1 MGRGCWFWGLRLH
14 LVTTLHSLPVAF
26 ALTRPGADER
36 QALLAE
42 LDDPALARRA
52 GQVIVADK
60 NYYGTAF
67 EHDLA
72 AAGITVIRP
81 ARKGEPPRPGTRF
94 LRPLRQVIESVNAT
108 FKGQLDLERHGGRTP
123 AGVTVRVLQR
133 ILALTAASRV
143 TGGSFTLR
151 LPQIRA

>member
-1 MGRGCWFWGLRLH
+1 MLDSWGGLSMGRGCWFWGLRLH

-36 QALLAE
+36 QVLLAE

-52 GQVIVADK
+52 G
-60 NYYGTAF
+60 
-67 EHDLA
+67 
-72 AAGITVIRP
+72 
-81 ARKGEPPRPGTRF
+81 
-94 LRPLRQVIESVNAT
+94 QVIESVNAT

-133 ILALTAASRV
+133 ILALTAAV
-143 TGGSFTLR
+143 TGTTTTPASPSGDHCWPTTTDPPWNQASR
-151 LPQIRA
+151 NSPKPRWAGDGPGACMSNRG

>member
-36 QALLAE
+36 QVLLAE

-52 GQVIVADK
+52 G
-60 NYYGTAF
+60 
-67 EHDLA
+67 
-72 AAGITVIRP
+72 
-81 ARKGEPPRPGTRF
+81 
-94 LRPLRQVIESVNAT
+94 QVIESVNAT

-133 ILALTAASRV
+133 ILALTAAV
-143 TGGSFTLR
+143 TGTTTTPASPSGDHCWPTTTDPPWNQASSPRAVSGSPGTAAFLR
-151 LPQIRA
+151 ATPRRQTRDLGQ

>member
-1 MGRGCWFWGLRLH
+1 MLDSWGGLSMGRGCWFWGLRLH

-36 QALLAE
+36 QVLLAE

-52 GQVIVADK
+52 G
-60 NYYGTAF
+60 
-67 EHDLA
+67 
-72 AAGITVIRP
+72 
-81 ARKGEPPRPGTRF
+81 
-94 LRPLRQVIESVNAT
+94 QVIESVNAT

-133 ILALTAASRV
+133 ILTLTAVSLAQRPHQPAHQAI
-143 TGGSFTLR
+143 TAGL
-151 LPQIRA
+151 